1 MSSISTHIL
10 DTARGIPAANVSI
23 SLHRQKNNDQ
33 WDCIGKGKTD
43 PDGRVKDLHE
53 SQPTLSEGTYKMH
66 FATRDYFSKT
76 GDKCFYPYAEVVFV
90 VGTDTAHYHIPL
102 LLSPFGYSTYRGS

>member
-10 DTARGIPAANVSI
+10 DTARGIPAANVNI
-23 SLHRQKNNDQ
+23 SLYRKKNNGQ

-43 PDGRVKDLHE
+43 PDGRVKNLHE

-66 FATRDYFSKT
+66 FETKGYFSEAD
-76 GDKCFYPYAEVVFV
+76 DKFFYPYAEVVFV
-90 VGTDTAHYHIPL
+90 IGKDKDHYHIPL